1 MLTRK
6 QMFLHLKLRR
16 EISSNNYKIKK
27 KVTFDNQVRVY
38 EIPSRKDLFVENL
51 IKDIWYTPL
60 EYKLFRTMFFYD

>member
-1 MLTRK
+1 MFTRK
-6 QMFLHLKLRR
+6 QLYLHMKPKRLSIIVRKL
-16 EISSNNYKIKK
+16 K

-38 EIPSRKDLFVENL
+38 EIPSRRDLFVENL